1 MHTAP
6 VCSVRTTTCQSHD
19 HLPAAHGRAPRGRAV
34 SQLRG
39 GGRDRAEIM
48 AALDALRRQRDAGEV
63 SQDEFQALKHA
74 LKEVRSGERGTYVYL
89 SVCLSIY
96 LSQPRPSPR
105 ARRHLTCPPPRV
117 LG

>member
-6 VCSVRTTTCQSHD
+6 VCSVRTTTCHWHD
-19 HLPAAHGRAPRGRAV
+19 KLHAAHGRAPRGRAV

-63 SQDEFQALKHA
+63 SQDEFQALKDA
-74 LKEVRSGERGTYVYL
+74 LKEVRSGERGSTWL
-89 SVCLSIY
+89 SACLSIY
-96 LSQPRPSPR
+96 LSLQPRPSPR
-105 ARRHLTCPPPRV
+105 ARRHLTCPV
-117 LG
+117 C